1 MQAFLRDSRSSDAAN
16 VAAHTGWTCSWPVRK
31 PTMIH
36 RWEQLTFLH
45 WRQDP
50 ERVQRL
56 LPAGLVVDTCDGA
69 AWVSVVP
76 FRQRVRLAAMPYLP
90 WLATFRQMN
99 VRTYVRGPDG
109 QPAVWFLSIDAER
122 LGAAVVARW
131 SYGIPYMWA
140 RMRME
145 TAGDIGVYGARR
157 RWPGPAGARCHIA
170 VRVGPPTARRS
181 SGLSTASSWCAGA
194 STACAR
200 PASSTPRST
209 TRPGRSFAR
218 ESCTSTRRC
227 SRGAVCPSPPSR
239 SRITRRASRCESAG
253 RARYAPARRLAL
265 IGTVGCAKVA
275 EVNVPREAVVV
286 EVPERGKP
294 QLAAADE
301 ASATTER

>member
-1 MQAFLRDSRSSDAAN
+1 MAKTTEITAVHEDGAWAFLERIGLAD
-16 VAAHTGWTCSWPVRK
+16 
-31 PTMIH
+31 

-170 VRVGPPTARRS
+170 VRVGPPYRSAELGPLDRFLMVRWGFYGVRAAGLVYTPVDHAPWPLFRARVLHVDETLLAG
-181 SGLSTASSWCAGA
+181 SGLPVTAEPLAHYSPGVEVRIGRPRAVCAGA
-194 STACAR
+194 SPRADRDGRLREGRGGERAAR
-200 PASSTPRST
+200 GGRGGS
-209 TRPGRSFAR
+209 PGAR
-218 ESCTSTRRC
+218 
-227 SRGAVCPSPPSR
+227 
-239 SRITRRASRCESAG
+239 
-253 RARYAPARRLAL
+253 
-265 IGTVGCAKVA
+265 
-275 EVNVPREAVVV
+275 
-286 EVPERGKP
+286 
-294 QLAAADE
+294 QAAA
-301 ASATTER
+301 RGG